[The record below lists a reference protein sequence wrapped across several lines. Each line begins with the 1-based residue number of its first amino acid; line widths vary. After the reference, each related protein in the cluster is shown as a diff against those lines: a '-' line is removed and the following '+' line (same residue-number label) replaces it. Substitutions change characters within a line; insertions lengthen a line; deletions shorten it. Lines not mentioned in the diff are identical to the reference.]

1 MQMPESDHENL
12 DEMLENLD
20 SIEDKYRRA
29 LRILLDLRLDKKKHL
44 LASFAKMGGTESYLT
59 SVPLT
64 WISENVQ
71 YAKALPVFKKHI
83 LEDGR
88 ISINDTTRDH
98 LQQRA
103 PDYRRQLSMAM
114 YLATRK
120 YHKFGPLIIVA
131 YKDWIYDKNSDK
143 WGSDGRA
150 LESSLSVENLDT
162 NSKLID
168 LDTANTQ
175 YFALDGQHRLMAIK
189 GLKDLLDHRLE
200 AKKQDGISIPSR
212 AVTIDDVEKY
222 YEDHAERLGLDPLGF
237 QGLLDEMMGIEI
249 IPAVQYGESYEEATS
264 RLRNIFVDINENAKR
279 LEKGELTLLDEN
291 EGFRIVS
298 RTVLTK
304 HPLFKSGKGLRVNT
318 KTSNVTKASEDYT
331 TLSTIVE
338 ISKEYLCYDEKFEA
352 WKNPILGMRDLGC
365 LRPVDEELEEG
376 LLELSEY
383 FSEIQ
388 RIPSHKNMIQGT
400 SVKDLRSPEKG
411 DNILFWPIAQVA
423 LAKAIA
429 DLKVEKGM
437 LLSDLIDVISKYE
450 GNGQLKMTSTEAPW
464 FGILCDPIDKKLR
477 RHKQFQ
483 ELCMRMF
490 VYLLGGGLQNGERDD
505 LRRDFFNA
513 RRVGA
518 GEGEIEWAF
527 DPSGDLQ
534 EFENFH
540 LPNPWH

>member
-1 MQMPESDHENL
+1 MPESDNEPL
-12 DEMLENLD
+12 DGMLEDLD
-20 SIEDKYRRA
+20 SIEDKRRRA
-29 LRILLDLRLDKKKHL
+29 LRTLLDLRLDKKKHI
-44 LASFAKMGGTESYLT
+44 LASFVKMGGIESYLT

-64 WISENVQ
+64 WISENVR
-71 YAKALPVFKKHI
+71 YAKDLPIFKEHI

-88 ISINDTTRDH
+88 ISINDITRDH

-103 PDYRRQLSMAM
+103 PDFSRQLPMAM

-131 YKDWIYDKNSDK
+131 YKDWIYDKNSDR
-143 WGSDGRA
+143 WGPDGRA
-150 LESSLSVENLDT
+150 MESSLSTDPLDAK
-162 NSKLID
+162 SRIID

-175 YFALDGQHRLMAIK
+175 YFALDGQHRLLAIK
-189 GLKDLLDHRLE
+189 GLKSLLDGRLV
-200 AKKQDGISIPSR
+200 ASKPDGTPIPSR
-212 AVTIDDVEKY
+212 AVTTEDVEKY
-222 YEDHAERLGLDPLGF
+222 YADHAERLGLDPLGF
-237 QGLLDEMMGIEI
+237 QSLLDEMMGIEI
-249 IPAVQYGESYEEATS
+249 IPAVQDGESYKEATS

-291 EGFRIVS
+291 EGFRIIS
-298 RTVLTK
+298 RTVLTE
-304 HPLFKSGKGLRVNT
+304 HPLFKSGKRLRVNT
-318 KTSNVTKASEDYT
+318 KNSNVTKASEDYT
-331 TLSTIVE
+331 TLNTIVE

-352 WKNPILGMRDLGC
+352 WKDPILGMRDLGC
-365 LRPVDEELEEG
+365 LRPVHEELDEG
-376 LLELSEY
+376 YRELSEY

-429 DLKVEKGM
+429 ELKVEKGM
-437 LLSDLIDVISKYE
+437 RTSDLIDVISKYE

-464 FGILCDPIDKKLR
+464 FGILCDPIERKLR

-483 ELCMRMF
+483 ELCMGMF

-505 LRRDFFNA
+505 LRWAFFNA
-513 RRVGA
+513 RRTGV
-518 GEGEIEWAF
+518 GEGESDQAY
-527 DPSGDLQ
+527 DPSGVLQ
-534 EFENFH
+534 KFEDFD